1 MAAHAREHLGRAAV
15 HAFVE
20 GRREQREIEIRALAR
35 AAATAALAADCFR
48 RRNAVVLGI
57 VVSRVSSVGHVVACP
72 RDGGQRATP
81 PRVVPHPAAAAATA
95 RRAAAPSDARAAAS
109 TASRRVARNARGDSR
124 VDLRAFR
131 KRVDSRVRRLL
142 RRCTRS
148 SGIARHG
155 GGSRVDLGGAHS
167 RLSPPGGEGL
177 RRCGEE

>member
-57 VVSRVSSVGHVVACP
+57 VVSRVSSVGHVVARP

-81 PRVVPHPAAAAATA
+81 PRVVPHPAAAATTA
-95 RRAAAPSDARAAAS
+95 RRAAALSDARAAAS
-109 TASRRVARNARGDSR
+109 TASRRVARNARAAI
-124 VDLRAFR
+124 RASICAR
-131 KRVDSRVRRLL
+131 SGSGLTPASVASSAAVHAAAGTPATAGAAGSTSGVRTAA
-142 RRCTRS
+142 C
-148 SGIARHG
+148 RHPAERG
-155 GGSRVDLGGAHS
+155 
-167 RLSPPGGEGL
+167 
-177 RRCGEE
+177 